1 MSAIAVETRDPR
13 RAGQAGLDDRLQP
26 AARGSLALA
35 ARTGHGEVHA
45 GFRVAAFGWIP
56 SILHDPAGH
65 DVRFYTVR
73 HHREPHRDD
82 VLLADGPGEIARR
95 RAAELGAR

>member
-1 MSAIAVETRDPR
+1 MILGAPAKPDLTT
-13 RAGQAGLDDRLQP
+13 GFNLQ
-26 AARGSLALA
+26 REGRCALA